1 MKKTLSPIQDEGKNS
16 GGSSDGIDPS
26 VTLRT
31 VKESLGNL
39 VELQQVHKERLRII
53 EEELTKLQKFQKD
66 YEQLLKRL
74 QTLPDKTTH
83 EASARN
89 SPLQTVNVMVPF
101 GKLAFMP
108 GHLVHTNEILVL
120 LGDNWFA
127 DRSAKQASDI
137 VRRRVWILMQHGTL
151 RVQLFRLKTVC
162 LLESVSDCDEK
173 IKMAEAS
180 RKIHTNW
187 LKEAEEVMTGEAGN
201 QMDIL
206 EELTEDEFQRSQEE
220 HRKKVTKYYAQLRE
234 EERRAL
240 RSSESDPTPGTST
253 LSEDSCT
260 SSIDER
266 FANNLTEKDRQTYE
280 DLMKRLDQLALQE
293 DEDTDGSD
301 ETEESDN
308 DQEISVAGEEKKVKF
323 DAQISD
329 SARTI
334 NSDGAEIAHETLLS
348 KRAKLKRRVSWA
360 DDVRPLYTV
369 IPDDESE
376 DIYRIKYSSG
386 PLSLPLEPPGAEG
399 VDTADGG
406 VESIQSPSDI
416 YKVFGLGA
424 SGPEPPPRGILKK
437 STSLP
442 AQGDNSDVQD
452 GWCCPPK
459 PLDIDSETPEDL
471 PPPPPSPP
479 PKRMH
484 SIKPAFSYRVLEHK
498 SDKAEALD
506 DDDTTKTEEQPKK
519 VSKFKAARMKK

>member
-1 MKKTLSPIQDEGKNS
+1 MIYVNVQYISVWGGHYVASLHDVMKKTLSPIQDEGKNS

-83 EASARN
+83 E
-89 SPLQTVNVMVPF
+89 VMVPF

-137 VRRRVWILMQHGTL
+137 VRRR
-151 RVQLFRLKTVC
+151 LK
-162 LLESVSDCDEK
+162 DCDEK